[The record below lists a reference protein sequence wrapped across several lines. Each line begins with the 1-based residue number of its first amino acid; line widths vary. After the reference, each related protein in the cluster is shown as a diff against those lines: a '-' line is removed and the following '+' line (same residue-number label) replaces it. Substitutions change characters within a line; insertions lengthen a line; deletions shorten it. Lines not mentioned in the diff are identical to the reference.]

1 MIDIHS
7 HILPALDDGA
17 ANINDALELCQFA
30 VDNGISR
37 MLATPHIHPGRYEN
51 NKAKIAAASLLLK
64 KELLNNHIPLQIAF
78 SAEVRVSVEMMEMIT
93 RNEIPFVGHYRG
105 FHFLL
110 LEMPHSHILPGSEK
124 LIAWLLKRKIKV
136 IIAHPERNKEIQHDI
151 SKLIPFVKQGCLL
164 QLTAA
169 SVSGKF
175 GEICQDISRQLIDN
189 HWVSF
194 IATDAHNIKNRPPDL
209 KQAMDTLKNW
219 IGEKL
224 ADQMCYANPKIITSI
239 HFPRQNKSIN
249 KDHETQLV
257 IEQDE
262 ALDSY
267 FGSLLNYNA

>member
-17 ANINDALELCQFA
+17 MTINDSLELCQFA

-51 NKAKIAAASLLLK
+51 NKANIAAASLLLK
-64 KELLNNHIPLQIAF
+64 KELLNHQIPLQLAYA
-78 SAEVRVSVEMMEMIT
+78 AEVRISVEMMEMIA
-93 RNEIPFVGHYRG
+93 RSEIPFVGYYKG

-136 IIAHPERNKEIQHDI
+136 IIAHPERNKEIQRDI

-175 GEICQDISRQLIDN
+175 GEICQDISRQLIGN
-189 HWVSF
+189 QWVSF
-194 IATDAHNIKNRPPDL
+194 IATDAHNINNRPPDL
-209 KQAMDTLKNW
+209 KQAMDTLEQW
-219 IGEKL
+219 LGLEEAHKL
-224 ADQMCYANPKIITSI
+224 CYSNQKLLTAV
-239 HFPRQNKSIN
+239 HFSEFN
-249 KDHETQLV
+249 D
-257 IEQDE
+257 
-262 ALDSY
+262 DS
-267 FGSLLNYNA
+267 